1 MAVTAVSP
9 GTDRAPLRSDLL
21 SCDTRILESLLGGQN
36 SSCPWIRRARVAAVA
51 EGAEVFCRLI
61 QAALRPFQCPASEGC
76 LWQRGGI
83 GTLPYV

>member
-21 SCDTRILESLLGGQN
+21 SCDTRILESLLEARIPRALD
-36 SSCPWIRRARVAAVA
+36 SREARVAAVA